1 MGSNSYLPLPWRGT
15 NLLFQGSG
23 YFRTPIL
30 LSQKM
35 ICVCGKHRS
44 KQMMASERL
53 DTMYVHMY
61 HMYQFWST
69 QADQCYHQSIALVT
83 SAWEHHGNDT
93 F

>member
-1 MGSNSYLPLPWRGT
+1 
-15 NLLFQGSG
+15 
-23 YFRTPIL
+23 
-30 LSQKM
+30 
-35 ICVCGKHRS
+35 
-44 KQMMASERL
+44 MMASERL